1 MEIMKATQG
10 EAQILSDL
18 AFRAKAYWGYNQ
30 KFMET
35 CREDLAV
42 RAAEIETNHV
52 YVAKDVGNIV
62 GFYSL
67 QCLQVETELNKFFI
81 DIGTIR
87 KGIGKR
93 LWEHMRKT
101 ARQMHVERVSSIAI
115 RMRKVFT
122 ARWEQ
127 NELVSCHQAFFQ
139 TENFRSWNMSSKMGS
154 TKEIEKKNNL

>member
-10 EAQILSDL
+10 EAQMLSDL

-30 KFMET
+30 EFMET

-42 RAAEIETNHV
+42 TAAEIETNHV
-52 YVAKDVGNIV
+52 YVAKDVGNAV

-67 QCLQVETELNKFFI
+67 QCLQVEAELNKFFV

-101 ARQMHVERVSSIAI
+101 ARQMYVERVLIHSHPYAEGFYRAMGAKRIGEVPSSVFPN
-115 RMRKVFT
+115 RKLPLMEYVLEDGKYK
-122 ARWEQ
+122 R
-127 NELVSCHQAFFQ
+127 N
-139 TENFRSWNMSSKMGS
+139 
-154 TKEIEKKNNL
+154 